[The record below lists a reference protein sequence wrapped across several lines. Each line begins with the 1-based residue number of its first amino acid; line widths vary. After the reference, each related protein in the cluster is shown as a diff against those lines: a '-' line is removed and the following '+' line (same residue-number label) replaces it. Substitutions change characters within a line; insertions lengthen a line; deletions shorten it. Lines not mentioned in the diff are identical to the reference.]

1 MLKSGFVV
9 DTQDNYDELKQEF
22 YVRSHVHHSMK
33 SELPLNV
40 FIAISNV
47 SGYVKNA
54 KCDCRASAIGRCCHV
69 AALLLKLSD
78 FSTENSNIVIKPS
91 TSEPYTW
98 NKGKKEPRNP
108 RSCMKLNILRA
119 NENHLLSCM
128 NGTQGPK
135 IREVCQI
142 N

>member
-1 MLKSGFVV
+1 MKIRNLLKSGFVV

-54 KCDCRASAIGRCCHV
+54 KCDCRASDIGRCCHV

-78 FSTENSNIVIKPS
+78 FSTKNSNIVIDIR
-91 TSEPYTW
+91 TLHLEQ
-98 NKGKKEPRNP
+98 GKKKSQE
-108 RSCMKLNILRA
+108 
-119 NENHLLSCM
+119 
-128 NGTQGPK
+128 TQ
-135 IREVCQI
+135 EVA
-142 N
+142 